1 MRFQP
6 DMMGSVVFAGSIRW
20 RRRSRQDLDGIT
32 LDEALRNIGY
42 KGERQPGDMAVDSY
56 VELHIEQGP
65 ILDKEQIDIGVV
77 TGVQGISW
85 REFTLR
91 GVSNHAGTTPMSMR
105 RDAGLAAAKIAVL
118 PVSWR

>member
-1 MRFQP
+1 MAQ
-6 DMMGSVVFAGSIRW
+6 ALAAK
-20 RRRSRQDLDGIT
+20 DLDGIT

-77 TGVQGISW
+77 TRRTGYFVAGIYP
-85 REFTLR
+85 E
-91 GVSNHAGTTPMSMR
+91 R
-105 RDAGLAAAKIAVL
+105 RIESCGYYPNVHET
-118 PVSWR
+118 